1 MHGPGSIPQDRNPG
15 AGGFTPCS
23 KAFVVSLV
31 PHLAKIGKNKRKLP
45 IYIYTEINQNGLR
58 SDIGTYIFLK
68 IVFNILIYLDR
79 Q

>member
-31 PHLAKIGKNKRKLP
+31 PHLAKIGKKSNYL
-45 IYIYTEINQNGLR
+45 YIQRDN
-58 SDIGTYIFLK
+58 SK
-68 IVFNILIYLDR
+68 
-79 Q
+79 